1 MFDGAF
7 ADYTLMHP
15 NIRPYPQQPQETSGV
30 SFDSKGYIKY
40 SLAESDYPT
49 LIIVDPIYD
58 DEDNVIK
65 PGYYEL
71 ALSDDERFLLLIQS
85 KEAVAVIPVF
95 KVEEDAKE
103 PARLNQKKYKKQLK
117 KEAKQRKEIN
127 EKRDKVGMPHDE
139 EEVYMTAD
147 MVYNPKGDFYLIKY
161 ERGTIRAWGAI
172 KRYK

>member
-7 ADYTLMHP
+7 ADYVLMHP
-15 NIRPYPQQPQETSGV
+15 NIRPYPQFPQETEGTSP
-30 SFDSKGYIKY
+30 DSKTYVRY

-58 DEDNVIK
+58 DEENVIK

-71 ALSDDERFLLLIQS
+71 ARSDNQDFLLLIQS

-95 KVEEDAKE
+95 RVEEDAKE
-103 PARLNQKKYKKQLK
+103 PERLNNKEYKKQLK
-117 KEAKQRKEIN
+117 KEAKQREEIN
-127 EKRDKVGMPHDE
+127 KKRAVTGQPPDVEKVFMDASIE
-139 EEVYMTAD
+139 F
-147 MVYNPKGDFYLIKY
+147 NPDGNYYLIKY

-172 KRYK
+172 KK